1 MRPVF
6 CGNFEYDTRQAD
18 LERMF
23 SRYGRVERVD
33 MKSGFAFVYMEDER
47 DAEDA
52 IQGLDHTEFG
62 RQRRHLSVEWARR
75 SSVIFLENHCFDGY
89 IS

>member
-1 MRPVF
+1 
-6 CGNFEYDTRQAD
+6 
-18 LERMF
+18 
-23 SRYGRVERVD
+23 

-62 RQRRHLSVEWARR
+62 RQRRHLSVEWARDAATNFPWADR
-75 SSVIFLENHCFDGY
+75 PDIQ
-89 IS
+89 